1 MSFSVTVGGTSVDGL
16 MDVNFKGADTEE
28 IGEAEVEVK
37 NNSSNRAFNYGE
49 EVIIQRD
56 GSTVWTGYL
65 EKKPPSGDRNLR
77 LNLTARDK
85 REELQY
91 VEVHRPFYD
100 MDSGE
105 VVRTMVNERVQP
117 QSPVLVHT
125 GDDLTNWTSDIGTFE
140 LAQIP
145 NQDLNEYGTDLLF
158 AYWEGGDT
166 GSYRATFDSVP
177 FSAANNGRILWLETG
192 LLFNNRGNFFSVEVE
207 LRDHSGNNYVWE
219 LEVPDGTE
227 YVEKKLPA
235 EEATTEGAELT
246 SDGTLEYRVDIGGD
260 LPERRAA
267 VIDYARTRPFSTTNR
282 DTGFTTGSVQTTGR
296 DITRRM
302 DGTVFEQV
310 AQLATED
317 GAVSFIDENDVL
329 HYEPSGDTDAPESI
343 TYSGTRVV
351 EAEADKDATDIVNKV
366 TVQGAGGLQI
376 SLQDSGSVA
385 FYGVSER
392 SQPLVNKE
400 IQNEDELRAFG
411 EGYLDE
417 NAWNDTAI
425 TFTVAD
431 SAYKNVV
438 VGQRLQVT
446 WPPQDLD
453 GEFVVSE
460 TETDTAGRVK
470 VGISG
475 SDA

>member
-1 MSFSVTVGGTSVDGL
+1 MSFSVTIGGTTVDGL
-16 MDVNFKGADTEE
+16 FDVNYKGADTDE
-28 IGEAEVEVK
+28 IGEAEIEVK
-37 NNSSNRAFNYGE
+37 NTSSNRAFSYGE
-49 EVIIQRD
+49 EVIIKRD
-56 GSTVWTGYL
+56 GATVWTGYL
-65 EKKPPSGDRNLR
+65 EKKPPSGTRNLR

-105 VVRTMVNERVQP
+105 VVRTMVNEKVQP

-125 GDDLTNWTSDIGTFE
+125 GDDLTNWTSDIGIFE
-140 LAQIP
+140 LAKIP

-158 AYWEGGDT
+158 GYWEAGET
-166 GSYRATFDSVP
+166 GTYTATFDDVP
-177 FSAANNGRILWLETG
+177 FSAADDGRILWLETG
-192 LLFNNRGNFFSVEVE
+192 FLFNNRGNLFSVEVE
-207 LRDHSGNNYVWE
+207 LRDHAGNNYVWDM
-219 LEVPDGTE
+219 EVPAGSE
-227 YVEKKLPA
+227 YVQQKLPA
-235 EEATTEGAELT
+235 EEATTDGAELT
-246 SDGTLEYRVDIGGD
+246 SDGTLEYRIEISGD

-267 VIDYARTRPFSTTNR
+267 VIDYARTRPFGTTNR
-282 DTGFTTGSVQTTGR
+282 DTGFTTGAVEDTGR
-296 DITRRM
+296 DIIRRM

-317 GAVSFIDENDVL
+317 GAVSFIDEDDVL
-329 HYEPSGDTDAPESI
+329 HFEPSGDSSAPESI

-366 TVQGAGGLQI
+366 TVQGAGDLQI
-376 SLQDSGSVA
+376 SLQDSGSVS
-385 FYGVSER
+385 FYGVSKR
-392 SQPLVNKE
+392 SEPLVNKE
-400 IQNEDELRAFG
+400 IQNEGELRDYG

-431 SAYKNVV
+431 PAYKNVV

-453 GEFVVSE
+453 GEFTVSN
-460 TETDTAGRVK
+460 TETDTAGRTK